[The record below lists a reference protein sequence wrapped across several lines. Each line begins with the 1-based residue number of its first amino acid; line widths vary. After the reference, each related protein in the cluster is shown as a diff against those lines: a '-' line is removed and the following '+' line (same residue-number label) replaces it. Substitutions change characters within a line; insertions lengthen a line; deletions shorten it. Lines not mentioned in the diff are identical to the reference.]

1 MLDETIASAQ
11 HNNSESLLALIEKFK
26 PLLKKYAYKLHY
38 EDAYYDLQLD
48 FIQII
53 LTINLDAQ
61 KQKSEG
67 TLVNYICNSVQHAY
81 CKRLKT
87 ILGRAMPTVEL
98 DSPTNVQ
105 ISNLLT
111 ASSHQEFSDFALDV
125 ANILYFANYSVTDP
139 GDTPLSKCQIL
150 TEKEYQVIVLV
161 YKYQLSSAEIARRLC
176 ATRQNVNQCKKRAEQ
191 KLRNYYEN

>member
-11 HNNSESLLALIEKFK
+11 HNNSESLLALIENFK

-67 TLVNYICNSVQHAY
+67 ALVNYICNSVQHAY

-105 ISNLLT
+105 TSNLLT

-125 ANILYFANYSVTDP
+125 AN
-139 GDTPLSKCQIL
+139 IL

>member
-61 KQKSEG
+61 NQKSEG
-67 TLVNYICNSVQHAY
+67 ALVNYICNSVQHAY

-87 ILGRAMPTVEL
+87 I
-98 DSPTNVQ
+98 
-105 ISNLLT
+105 
-111 ASSHQEFSDFALDV
+111 
-125 ANILYFANYSVTDP
+125 
-139 GDTPLSKCQIL
+139 
-150 TEKEYQVIVLV
+150 
-161 YKYQLSSAEIARRLC
+161 
-176 ATRQNVNQCKKRAEQ
+176 
-191 KLRNYYEN
+191 

>member
-61 KQKSEG
+61 NQKSEG
-67 TLVNYICNSVQHAY
+67 ALVNYICNSVQHAY

-87 ILGRAMPTVEL
+87 ILGHAMPTVEL

-125 ANILYFANYSVTDP
+125 ANIL
-139 GDTPLSKCQIL
+139 
-150 TEKEYQVIVLV
+150 TEKEDRKSVV
-161 YKYQLSSAEIARRLC
+161 
-176 ATRQNVNQCKKRAEQ
+176 
-191 KLRNYYEN
+191 